1 MFNFQVGDRVKTSH
15 EITNQ
20 YKMPAGLTGTIT
32 YIDEYDLIQA
42 QSDSEIYPIKVEFD
56 TEFYNGER
64 YDTEGNMHPS
74 ELTVIQMENDENLDQ
89 IDFGSIISSL

>member
-1 MFNFQVGDRVKTSH
+1 MFSFHVGDRVETAH

-32 YIDEYDLIQA
+32 YIDEYDLIKA
-42 QSDSEIYPIKVEFD
+42 QSDSEIYPITVEFD
-56 TEFYNGER
+56 TEFYNGKR
-64 YDTEGNMHPS
+64 YDTEGHMHPS
-74 ELTVIQMENDENLDQ
+74 ELTVIQRENDENLDQ

>member
-1 MFNFQVGDRVKTSH
+1 MFSFHVGDRVETAH

-32 YIDEYDLIQA
+32 CIDEYDLIQA
-42 QSDSEIYPIKVEFD
+42 QSDSEIYPIMVEFD
-56 TEFYNGER
+56 TEFYDGKQ
-64 YDTEGNMHPS
+64 YATEGNMHPS
-74 ELTVIQMENDENLDQ
+74 ELTVIQRENDENLDQ